1 MAGSKQHGAE
11 EADMTV
17 ELGTSSIPR
26 WAELE
31 VDIRLR
37 SKVHI
42 TALTAQRKVS
52 KLVLDRVGNLLFG
65 DEPSLVVA
73 DRICWRVPV
82 MLAFPSTGPVGKV
95 GEVDVVV
102 ETGEVLFDQTL
113 LKEIAERA
121 EALALVLYGQVQ
133 GSTCLT

>member
-1 MAGSKQHGAE
+1 
-11 EADMTV
+11 MTV

-42 TALTAQRKVS
+42 TALTAQSKVS

-113 LKEIAERA
+113 LEEIAERA